1 MDLKKKALKRLFTSE
16 DGLTGCITITST
28 YEETVREW
36 TEKLSTHFTGHIDFK
51 AYIMGSEGLQALEM
65 HWTLEKVECQKPKK
79 NCPLKF
85 MQWPKEK
92 VNSSKFLLFE
102 LKRMCGV
109 AVKI

>member
-1 MDLKKKALKRLFTSE
+1 MDLKKKALKRLFPSE

-36 TEKLSTHFTGHIDFK
+36 LEKLSTHFTGHIDFK

-65 HWTLEKVECQKPKK
+65 HWTLEEVECQKPKK
-79 NCPLKF
+79 RPLKVYA
-85 MQWPKEK
+85 MAKGK
-92 VNSSKFLLFE
+92 GKFITISLFE
-102 LKRMCGV
+102 LKRMCCV

>member
-1 MDLKKKALKRLFTSE
+1 MDLKKKALKRLFPSE

-36 TEKLSTHFTGHIDFK
+36 LEKLSTHFTGHIDFK

-79 NCPLKF
+79 TAP
-85 MQWPKEK
+85 
-92 VNSSKFLLFE
+92 
-102 LKRMCGV
+102 
-109 AVKI
+109 